1 MMPTGKT
8 KRGMSDAAPAEIPH
22 YLGHRDRLRERF
34 REGPAGLPDYELL
47 ELMLYAVIP
56 RQDVKPLAKRM
67 LEEFAGDLTALFTAS
82 HDRLCQID
90 GVGEKVADQIVI
102 VGAFFTR
109 AAKQDAKARD
119 VLSSWNA
126 VVAYCARAMA
136 GETTEQFRILFLDRK
151 NRLLR
156 DEVQNRGT
164 VDHTPVY
171 PREVVKRALEI
182 GACAI
187 ILVHNHPTTPHSI
200 TLDHVQAP

>member
-67 LEEFAGDLTALFTAS
+67 LEEFAGDLTALLTAS

-187 ILVHNHPTTPHSI
+187 ILVHNHPTH
-200 TLDHVQAP
+200 